1 MAETY
6 STEWTAS
13 YITSPR
19 GNNYQQGARKRGFR
33 FNYTQVLAGAAADTI
48 LLMKLPPHSTISMY
62 ESWIRWASAT
72 ATATLSLGWAA
83 YTDEDGAAV
92 ALSAAGLLSSIL
104 LTADGAWSHGMLI
117 VATPDDS
124 IPVVPTKILNNRT
137 PVTLYATIGVAAPGV
152 GFTMEGRIA
161 VYTP

>member
-6 STEWTAS
+6 GTEWTNA

-19 GNNYQQGARKRGFR
+19 VNNYAMGARKRAFR

-62 ESWIRWASAT
+62 ESWIRWATAT
-72 ATATLSLGWAA
+72 ATATLSLGWQA
-83 YTDEDGAAV
+83 YTDEDATV
-92 ALSAAGLLSSIL
+92 QALSAAGLLSSIL
-104 LTADGAWSHGMLI
+104 LTADGSWTHGVLS
-117 VATPDDS
+117 VSS
-124 IPVVPTKILNNRT
+124 IAAAQPVVSTKVFNNRT

-152 GFTMEGRIA
+152 GFTMEGRLAI
-161 VYTP
+161 YTP